1 MNRAEKKRPAV
12 DPKTLPPI
20 RIKKCPPTIEEAI
33 IAAQG
38 LADDIEGQVE
48 IAAGFM
54 GVAQDDVRP
63 LVVQAFQEAQTTE
76 KRVIA
81 DRRGTERSVIVER
94 ARVRRPVGSPAISS
108 FAASSLG
115 GSSLGGSSLGGAS
128 VVVER
133 RPRIQLTPRVRTFDL
148 TRRPAGA

>member
-1 MNRAEKKRPAV
+1 MNRAEKKRPVV
-12 DPKTLPPI
+12 DLKTLPPI

-81 DRRGTERSVIVER
+81 DRRGAERSVIVER
-94 ARVRRPVGSPAISS
+94 TRVRRPMNS
-108 FAASSLG
+108 
-115 GSSLGGSSLGGAS
+115 GSSMSSMAGAA
-128 VVVER
+128 VIVER

>member
-1 MNRAEKKRPAV
+1 MNRADKKRPAV

-63 LVVQAFQEAQTTE
+63 LVMQAFQEAQMTE

-81 DRRGTERSVIVER
+81 DRRGAERSVIVER
-94 ARVRRPVGSPAISS
+94 TRVRRPVGSPVNSMGS
-108 FAASSLG
+108 AA
-115 GSSLGGSSLGGAS
+115 
-128 VVVER
+128 VIVER

>member
-1 MNRAEKKRPAV
+1 MNRAEKKRPVV

-63 LVVQAFQEAQTTE
+63 LVLQAFQEAQTIE
-76 KRVIA
+76 KRAIA
-81 DRRGTERSVIVER
+81 DRRGAERSVIVER
-94 ARVRRPVGSPAISS
+94 TRVRRPVGSPVNSM
-108 FAASSLG
+108 
-115 GSSLGGSSLGGAS
+115 GGAA
-128 VVVER
+128 VIVER